1 MRQVEHAAGRAPLNS
16 VEGIVRHEQRPQFPF
31 EPFELGLEPG
41 DFGARFLC
49 ELGVV
54 KGNELTRLRE
64 LAFGFLEAGSK
75 RDETLQ
81 TLVFTT

>member
-1 MRQVEHAAGRAPLNS
+1 MG
-16 VEGIVRHEQRPQFPF
+16 HEQRPQRQL

-41 DFGARFLC
+41 YFGARFLC